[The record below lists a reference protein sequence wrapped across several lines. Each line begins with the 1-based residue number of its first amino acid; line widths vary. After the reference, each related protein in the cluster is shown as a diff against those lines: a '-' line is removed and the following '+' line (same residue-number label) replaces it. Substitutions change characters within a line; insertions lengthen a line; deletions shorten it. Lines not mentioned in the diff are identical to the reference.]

1 MKRMKFLKLSMLFSI
16 VSIGAV
22 SCSESATEKN
32 KEKEVINEGVF
43 PVENGKG
50 EIDTIPFKCYG
61 CKENLTYKLFE
72 DVMKESSKQAK
83 EGLNNPLSFV
93 PVKMEIYVTNQ
104 DSLFSFE
111 TGEKIDSVLNIINNY
126 EYIGKNA
133 YGTEMGGEQIISF
146 TLVDGTVKDISED
159 IKLDELKFNDELIN
173 RSLSIYDKNEFIRFT
188 PTLKKSLI
196 VVSSLSCVDENATF
210 MVTLEN
216 DEDVNLKSWN
226 DFNCDGNAYFDW
238 YSKSQIEK
246 LKEHKMKY
254 LFISSR
260 NNSVMIRVP
269 KNESDY
275 MQKLIDLYEK

>member
-1 MKRMKFLKLSMLFSI
+1 MKRIKFLKISILFSI
-16 VSIGAV
+16 VSIAV
-22 SCSESATEKN
+22 ASCSESATEKN
-32 KEKEVINEGVF
+32 KEKEVLNEGVF

-72 DVMKESSKQAK
+72 DVIKESSKKAK

-111 TGEKIDSVLNIINNY
+111 TGERIDSVLNIINTY

-133 YGTEMGGEQIISF
+133 YGTEMGGDQMISF
-146 TLVDGTVKDISED
+146 TLVAGKVKDISED
-159 IKLDELKFNDELIN
+159 IQLDELKFNDETIN

-188 PTLKKSLI
+188 PTLNKSIILQ
-196 VVSSLSCVDENATF
+196 SSLSCVDENSTF

-216 DEDVNLKSWN
+216 DEDINLKSWN
-226 DFNCDGNAYFDW
+226 DFNCDGVSYFKW
-238 YSKSQIEK
+238 YSANQIEK
-246 LKEHKMKY
+246 LKEHKIKY
-254 LFISSR
+254 LYINSR

-275 MQKLIDLYEK
+275 LQKLIDLYEN